1 MNAKLIGLL
10 FVLGSVTSEA
20 FSHVAWKLAADAGPA
35 GGGGAA
41 RVLWAAVRQYK
52 MIGLGVA
59 LFIVQAA
66 TWTLAIRYLKDLSLA
81 YPASSLEYIAVVLL
95 ARVMLKE
102 KVAARRWLGA
112 ALIVAGTALVLVQ

>member
-1 MNAKLIGLL
+1 MSAKLIGLL
-10 FVLGSVTSEA
+10 FLLGSVTSEA
-20 FSHVAWKLAADAGPA
+20 FSHVAWKRAADAGRPGA
-35 GGGGAA
+35 GAA
-41 RVLWAAVRQYK
+41 RVLWTALRQYK
-52 MIGLGVA
+52 TIGLGVA
-59 LFIVQAA
+59 LFVVQAA
-66 TWTLAIRYLKDLSLA
+66 AWTLAIRYLKDLSLA